1 MPSAPAPQA
10 GTLPDPF
17 RSYSFTLNIQGVV
30 HGHFTQVSG
39 LQIDIAPIK
48 YREAGNAQIIH
59 HLPGLVDYGLV
70 ELRYGLTT
78 SHEMFDWLMTG
89 VKGAVRRK
97 NISVIMLDN
106 AGVNHVTQWDLGN
119 AWVSR
124 WNGAVLNALTSE
136 VAFESMSLAFD
147 SLVRV

>member
-39 LQIDIAPIK
+39 LQIDITPIK

-78 SHEMFDWLMTG
+78 SREMFDWLMTG

-106 AGVNHVTQWDLGN
+106 TALGPAPHPDL
-119 AWVSR
+119 R
-124 WNGAVLNALTSE
+124 TP
-136 VAFESMSLAFD
+136 
-147 SLVRV
+147 